1 MYDCVCVCTRVRVC
15 VCMCAR
21 FPHNHWPPGSHGLD
35 LEVFVNF
42 VLSCEGERLPWA
54 QPRGPSPSTSQA
66 MGFPT
71 CRCFFPA
78 ALSLSCSF
86 PPGPQSVPNSR
97 GSTPRP
103 GDPTGGDWPGDRCCG
118 AHSGDPD
125 QGSGRESA
133 GEARPSE
140 KGAVAPGSQDDCDQ
154 PPSGGHRPGSAES
167 CRCHSQSRQKWGQ
180 GVPRGSR
187 SPSFAKAVGT
197 AANALA
203 VPRPT
208 TGSQAPVRSADS
220 SFLKASLRGRNPGTL
235 SLRLWAEQ
243 SPLVISTLG
252 GPSLASGS
260 SQCPTPSLGVPSEPG
275 KGRRCS
281 RGSWW
286 GQSGHSASHGAAG
299 FSGVLP
305 PGTPSLCQCHLSLP
319 TLPGRPWGCT
329 GRSLTESLGLF

>member
-1 MYDCVCVCTRVRVC
+1 MYDCVCVCTCVRVC
-15 VCMCAR
+15 VCTCAR

-66 MGFPT
+66 TGFPT

-187 SPSFAKAVGT
+187 SPSFAKESRKPGFPGRT
-197 AANALA
+197 PAAQGG
-203 VPRPT
+203 
-208 TGSQAPVRSADS
+208 GSTEVCGWTDAGSTHGDS
-220 SFLKASLRGRNPGTL
+220 
-235 SLRLWAEQ
+235 
-243 SPLVISTLG
+243 
-252 GPSLASGS
+252 
-260 SQCPTPSLGVPSEPG
+260 PTPS
-275 KGRRCS
+275 
-281 RGSWW
+281 
-286 GQSGHSASHGAAG
+286 
-299 FSGVLP
+299 
-305 PGTPSLCQCHLSLP
+305 TP
-319 TLPGRPWGCT
+319 TLCSPHPYTTLHFWAGLLSARPPQT
-329 GRSLTESLGLF
+329 PRSAPPPSQPP